1 MADREVIRTERSNGP
16 GWFIAG
22 MLVVLIVGAGALY
35 YGGFFDKQE
44 ADINLSVEVPDI
56 GQSGN

>member
-1 MADREVIRTERSNGP
+1 MADREIIRTERSSGA

-35 YGGFFDKQE
+35 YGGVFDKQE
-44 ADINLSVEVPDI
+44 ADINLSVEVPKL
-56 GQSGN
+56 GQ